1 MVLFK
6 LLFSFI
12 PNSFGG
18 TMSASPLF
26 DKINADIITAMK
38 AKDEANLSTLRMLKS
53 AIKYK
58 EVDLKREVTDEDVIE
73 VLSKQAK
80 QRKES
85 IEGFEKGGRA
95 ESAASEKVELA
106 LIEKFLPAGLS
117 EAELGQIIEEAI
129 KASGAVGPKDM
140 GKVMGI
146 ITPKIKGRADMGKV
160 SGLVKAKLG

>member
-1 MVLFK
+1 
-6 LLFSFI
+6 
-12 PNSFGG
+12 
-18 TMSASPLF
+18 MSASPLF

-38 AKDEANLSTLRMLKS
+38 AKDEASLSALRMLKS

-58 EVDLKREVTDEDVIE
+58 EVDLKREVKDEDVIE

-95 ESAASEKVELA
+95 ESAAKEKAELA
-106 LIEKFLPAGLS
+106 LIEKFLPAALTDDELS
-117 EAELGQIIEEAI
+117 KLVEETI
-129 KASGAVGPKDM
+129 KSTGAAGPKDM
-140 GKVMGI
+140 GKVMGAL
-146 ITPKIKGRADMGKV
+146 TPKIKGKADMGKV